1 MNKFTLLAMKDELFS
16 AIFAINSMYID
27 ITYFIWLSMSIQG
40 VLKFHK
46 ILLTFSFNK
55 SISFKNSKCLF
66 EL

>member
-1 MNKFTLLAMKDELFS
+1 MNKFTLVAMKDELFS
-16 AIFAINSMYID
+16 TIFATNNMYMD
-27 ITYFIWLSMSIQG
+27 ITYFILLSTSIQH

-46 ILLTFSFNK
+46 ILLSFPFNK